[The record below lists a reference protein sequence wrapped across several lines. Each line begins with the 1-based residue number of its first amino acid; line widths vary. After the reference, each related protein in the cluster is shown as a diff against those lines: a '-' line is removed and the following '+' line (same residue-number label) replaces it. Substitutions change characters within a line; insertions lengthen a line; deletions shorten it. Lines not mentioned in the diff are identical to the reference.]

1 MYTFIYVC
9 ALIAHYVY
17 RAALSS
23 VQARYNRRQGRD
35 GLGL

>member
-9 ALIAHYVY
+9 ALIADYVY

-23 VQARYNRRQGRD
+23 VEAQYNRGQGRD